1 MSRNTLDIDT
11 PLLSELKRL
20 QADAGKTLG
29 QLVSEL
35 VAEAL
40 SSRTSKKRPSEPSFN
55 WIARPMRA
63 RVDIEDKEALRAALD
78 SAGDGDH

>member
-1 MSRNTLDIDT
+1 MSRTTLDIDT
-11 PLLSELKRL
+11 PVLSELKRL
-20 QADAGKTLG
+20 QADEGKTLG

-40 SSRTSKKRPSEPSFN
+40 SSRKSMARPSEPAFN

-63 RVDIEDKEALRAALD
+63 RVDIDDKEALRAALD
-78 SAGDGDH
+78 SAGEGDR